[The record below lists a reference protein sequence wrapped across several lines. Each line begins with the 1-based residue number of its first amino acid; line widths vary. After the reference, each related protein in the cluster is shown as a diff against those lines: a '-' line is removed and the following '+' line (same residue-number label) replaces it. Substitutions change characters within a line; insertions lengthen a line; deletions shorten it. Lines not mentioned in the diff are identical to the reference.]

1 METLLHDLRFGVRML
16 RKAPGFTIVAVI
28 VLALGIGANTAIFSV
43 VNAILLRP
51 LPFQDPERLVQVWHV
66 PPPRS
71 FPGMSRFSVSP
82 ANYLD
87 WEKQSHVFKSMAI
100 YGYSNY
106 SLAGTGDPESVTGIR
121 VSPEFFSILRVQPMV
136 GRIFLPEENQAGR
149 GHVVVLSQSFWQT
162 HFASDPNIVGRTIL
176 LDNLSYNVV
185 GVIPTRSVFPT
196 SSDPK
201 AQPQLW
207 TPLAWTDADRAVRGN
222 HNYLVIA
229 RLSPGADVKQ
239 AGAEMSTISSRLEQQ
254 YPEDDKGWGAKVV
267 PLREQLVG
275 DVRPALMV
283 LLGAVGFVLLIACAN
298 VANLVLVKT
307 LARQKEIAI
316 RTALGASSVRAARQ
330 ILSETLL
337 LALTGGVLGLIF
349 AHFGVKL
356 IVAFL
361 AQSLPRTTDITV
373 DGWVLAFTLV
383 ISLLTGVVAGLVPA
397 IRASK
402 SNLNDSLKQGLG
414 RTDADS
420 GGNRTR
426 SVLVVS
432 EVALSLVLLI
442 GAGLMIRSLSR
453 LRNVD
458 PGLDSHNVL
467 TMSFA
472 LSSTK
477 YDKPVQQIA
486 FYDQLLQRV
495 RALPGVASAGAIDS
509 LPLGGGGSIQPIA
522 VEGRPQ
528 VPMSEQPEV
537 AVRVVEPG
545 FIATMRISLLQGR
558 QLSSSDVVD
567 RPAVIVVSE
576 SMAQRFWPGQNPI
589 GKRLTMTFSPERSR
603 EVVGVAGDVKGDGLD
618 FVEPVATLYVPLAQQ
633 PTPYLSLVVRT
644 SSPPSTLISAISNA
658 VHEVDR
664 EQPVVGVITMDDILA
679 DSLSHQ
685 RFNMLLLSAFSGL
698 ALLLAAIGIYSVLAY
713 SVRRRMRE
721 LGVRMALGA
730 QRGDILRMILGQG
743 TKLAFIGTGIGIA
756 AAFGL
761 TRLMA
766 SQLFGVTATDPITF
780 LSVAALIILV
790 ALAACYIPARRA
802 TKVDPIVALRYE

>member
-1 METLLHDLRFGVRML
+1 ML
-16 RKAPGFTIVAVI
+16 RKAPGFTMVAVV

-51 LPFQDPERLVQVWHV
+51 LPFQDPGRLVQVWHV
-66 PPPRS
+66 PPPKS
-71 FPGMSRFSVSP
+71 FPGITLFPVSP

-87 WEKQSHVFKSMAI
+87 WEKQNHVFENMAI
-100 YGYSNY
+100 YGYSSY

-121 VSPEFFSILRVQPMV
+121 VSPEFFSILRIKPMV
-136 GRIFLPEENQAGR
+136 GRVFSPEENQSGR
-149 GHVVVLSQSFWQT
+149 GRVAVLSQSFWQT
-162 HFASDPNIVGRTIL
+162 HFASDPNIIGHTIFL
-176 LDNLSYNVV
+176 NSLSYNVV

-207 TPLAWTDADRAVRGN
+207 IPLAWTDAERAIRGN

-283 LLGAVGFVLLIACAN
+283 LLGTVGFVLLIACAN

-316 RTALGASSVRAARQ
+316 RTALGASSVRVARQ

-337 LALTGGVLGLIF
+337 LALTGGMLGLVF

-383 ISLLTGVVAGLVPA
+383 ISLLTGLVAGLVPA
-397 IRASK
+397 LRASK

-420 GGNRTR
+420 GGSRTR

-453 LRNVD
+453 LQNVD

-467 TMSFA
+467 AMSFA
-472 LSSTK
+472 LSPTK
-477 YDKPVQQIA
+477 YEKSVQQIA

-495 RALPGVASAGAIDS
+495 R
-509 LPLGGGGSIQPIA
+509 
-522 VEGRPQ
+522 
-528 VPMSEQPEV
+528 
-537 AVRVVEPG
+537 
-545 FIATMRISLLQGR
+545 
-558 QLSSSDVVD
+558 
-567 RPAVIVVSE
+567 
-576 SMAQRFWPGQNPI
+576 
-589 GKRLTMTFSPERSR
+589 
-603 EVVGVAGDVKGDGLD
+603 
-618 FVEPVATLYVPLAQQ
+618 
-633 PTPYLSLVVRT
+633 
-644 SSPPSTLISAISNA
+644 
-658 VHEVDR
+658 
-664 EQPVVGVITMDDILA
+664 
-679 DSLSHQ
+679 
-685 RFNMLLLSAFSGL
+685 
-698 ALLLAAIGIYSVLAY
+698 
-713 SVRRRMRE
+713 
-721 LGVRMALGA
+721 
-730 QRGDILRMILGQG
+730 
-743 TKLAFIGTGIGIA
+743 
-756 AAFGL
+756 
-761 TRLMA
+761 
-766 SQLFGVTATDPITF
+766 
-780 LSVAALIILV
+780 SVARGCV
-790 ALAACYIPARRA
+790 GWRN
-802 TKVDPIVALRYE
+802 

>member
-1 METLLHDLRFGVRML
+1 M
-16 RKAPGFTIVAVI
+16 VAVV

-51 LPFQDPERLVQVWHV
+51 LPFQDSARLVQVWHV
-66 PPPRS
+66 PPPKS
-71 FPGMSRFSVSP
+71 FPGMTRFTVSP

-87 WEKQSHVFKSMAI
+87 WEKQSHVFESMAI

-106 SLAGTGDPESVTGIR
+106 GLAGTGDPESVTGIR
-121 VSPEFFSILRVQPMV
+121 VSPEFFSILRIRPIL
-136 GRIFLPEENQAGR
+136 GRVFLPEENQSGHGR
-149 GHVVVLSQSFWQT
+149 VAILSQSFWQT
-162 HFASDPNIVGRTIL
+162 HFASDPNIIGRAVL
-176 LDNLSYNVV
+176 LDRLSYIVV

-201 AQPQLW
+201 TQPQLW
-207 TPLAWTDADRAVRGN
+207 TPLAWTDAERAVRGN

-229 RLSPGADVKQ
+229 RLSRGADVKQ
-239 AGAEMSTISSRLEQQ
+239 AGAEMGTISSRLEQQ
-254 YPEDDKGWGAKVV
+254 YPEDDKGWGATVV

-275 DVRPALMV
+275 DVRPALLV

-316 RTALGASSVRAARQ
+316 RTALGASSVRVARQ
-330 ILSETLL
+330 ILSETLS
-337 LALTGGVLGLIF
+337 LALTGAVLGLVF

-361 AQSLPRTTDITV
+361 AQSLPRTDITV
-373 DGWVLAFTLV
+373 DSWVLAFTLV
-383 ISLLTGVVAGLVPA
+383 ISLLTGLAAGLVPA
-397 IRASK
+397 LRASK
-402 SNLNDSLKQGLG
+402 TNLNDSLKQGLG

-420 GGNRTR
+420 LGSRTR
-426 SVLVVS
+426 NVLVVS

-442 GAGLMIRSLSR
+442 GAGLMIRSLWR

-458 PGLDSHNVL
+458 PGIDSHNVL

-472 LSSTK
+472 LSSTR
-477 YDKPVQQIA
+477 YDKPILQIG

-522 VEGRPQ
+522 IVGRPPI
-528 VPMSEQPEV
+528 PMSEQPEV

-545 FIATMRISLLQGR
+545 FITTMRIPILQGR
-558 QLSSSDVVD
+558 DLSSSDVAD

-576 SMAQRFWPGQNPI
+576 SMAKRFWPGESPI
-589 GKRLTMTFSPERSR
+589 GKRLTMSFFPEKSR
-603 EVVGVAGDVKGDGLD
+603 EVVGVVGDVKGDGLD
-618 FVEPVATLYVPLAQQ
+618 VLDPVATLYTPLAQQ
-633 PTPYLSLVVRT
+633 PSPYMSLVVRT
-644 SSPPSTLISAISNA
+644 SSPPNTIISGISNA
-658 VHEVDR
+658 VHKVDR
-664 EQPVVGVITMDDILA
+664 EQPVVGVITMDEILA

-713 SVRRRMRE
+713 SVRQRMRE
-721 LGVRMALGA
+721 IGVRMAMGA
-730 QRGDILRMILGQG
+730 QRADILRMILGQG
-743 TKLAFIGTGIGIA
+743 TRLAVIGTAIGIA
-756 AAFGL
+756 AALGL
-761 TRLMA
+761 TRLMS

-780 LSVAALIILV
+780 LSVASLIVLV

-802 TKVDPIVALRYE
+802 TKVDPVIALRYE

>member
-1 METLLHDLRFGVRML
+1 ML
-16 RKAPGFTIVAVI
+16 RKAPGFTIVAVV

-51 LPFQDPERLVQVWHV
+51 LPFRDPERLVQVWHV
-66 PPPRS
+66 PPAKS
-71 FPGMSRFSVSP
+71 FPGMTRFDVSP

-87 WEKQSHVFKSMAI
+87 WERQNHVFQSMAI
-100 YGYSNY
+100 YRSSNY
-106 SLAGTGDPESVTGIR
+106 NLTGTGEPESVPAIG
-121 VSPEFFSILRVQPMV
+121 VSPEFFSVLGVQPML
-136 GRIFLPEENQAGR
+136 GRVFLPEENQSGR
-149 GHVVVLSQSFWQT
+149 GHVAVLGQSFWQT
-162 HFASDPNIVGRTIL
+162 HFASDPNIIGHTIL
-176 LDNLSYNVV
+176 LNSQSYKVV
-185 GVIPTRSVFPT
+185 GVMPSKSVFPT

-207 TPLAWTDADRAVRGN
+207 IPLAWTDAERAVRGN

-229 RLSPGADVKQ
+229 RLNAGADVKQ
-239 AGAEMSTISSRLEQQ
+239 AGAEMNTISTRLEQA
-254 YPEDDKGWGAKVV
+254 YPADDKGWGAAVV
-267 PLREQLVG
+267 PLRDQLVG

-307 LARQKEIAI
+307 LAREKEIAI
-316 RTALGASSVRAARQ
+316 RTALGASSVRVARQ

-349 AHFGVKL
+349 AHYGVKL

-361 AQSLPRTTDITV
+361 AQSLPRATDIAV
-373 DGWVLAFTLV
+373 DGWVLAFTLAV
-383 ISLLTGVVAGLVPA
+383 SMFSGVVAGLVPA
-397 IRASK
+397 VRASK
-402 SNLNDSLKQGLG
+402 ANLNDSLKQGLG

-426 SVLVVS
+426 GVLVVS

-467 TMSFA
+467 TMSFS

-477 YDKPVQQIA
+477 YGKPSQQTT
-486 FYDQLLQRV
+486 FFDELLRRV
-495 RALPGVASAGAIDS
+495 RALPGVASAGTIDT
-509 LPLGGGGSIQPIA
+509 LPLGDGGSTQPIA
-522 VEGRPQ
+522 VEGHPLLA
-528 VPMSEQPEV
+528 MSEQPEV
-537 AVRVVEPG
+537 AVRAVEPG
-545 FIATMRISLLQGR
+545 FFETMRIPILQGR
-558 QLSSSDVVD
+558 PLSSADVAD
-567 RPAVIVVSE
+567 RPAVTLISE
-576 SMAQRFWPGQNPI
+576 SMAKRFWPNENPI
-589 GKRLTMTFSPERSR
+589 GKRLKMTFFPEKSR
-603 EVVGVAGDVKGDGLD
+603 EVVGVVGDVKAYGLD
-618 FVEPVATLYVPLAQQ
+618 VIEPVATLYLPLAQQ
-633 PTPYLSLVVRT
+633 AMPYMSLVVRT
-644 SSPPSTLISAISNA
+644 SSPPNTLASAISNA

-664 EQPVVGVITMDDILA
+664 EQPMVDVITMDDIVA

-721 LGVRMALGA
+721 IGVRMALGA
-730 QRGDILRMILGQG
+730 QPGDILRMILGQG
-743 TKLAFIGTGIGIA
+743 TKLALIGTGIGIA
-756 AAFGL
+756 VAFAL

-766 SQLFGVTATDPITF
+766 SQLFGVTATDPVTF

-790 ALAACYIPARRA
+790 ALSACYIPARRA
-802 TKVDPIVALRYE
+802 TKVDPVVALQYE

>member
-1 METLLHDLRFGVRML
+1 MLL
-16 RKAPGFTIVAVI
+16 KAPGFTLVAVV
-28 VLALGIGANTAIFSV
+28 VLGLGIGANTAIFSV

-66 PPPRS
+66 PPPKS
-71 FPGMSRFSVSP
+71 FPGMTRFSVSP

-87 WEKQSHVFKSMAI
+87 WERQNHVFENTAI
-100 YGYSNY
+100 YGYRSY
-106 SLAGTGDPESVTGIR
+106 SMTGAGEPESVSAIG
-121 VSPEFFSILRVQPMV
+121 VSPDFFRVLRVQPIL
-136 GRIFLPEENQAGR
+136 GRVFLPEENQNGR
-149 GHVVVLSQSFWQT
+149 GRVAVLSEAFWQT
-162 HFASDPNIVGRTIL
+162 HFASDPNIIGRVIA
-176 LDNLSYNVV
+176 LDSLGYTVV
-185 GVIPTRSVFPT
+185 GVIPSKSIFPT

-201 AQPQLW
+201 SQPQLW
-207 TPLAWTDADRAVRGN
+207 TPLAWTDAERAIRGN
-222 HNYLVIA
+222 HNYQVIA
-229 RLSPGADVKQ
+229 RLKPGADVKQ
-239 AGAEMSTISSRLEQQ
+239 SQAEMNTISAQLEQE
-254 YPEDDKGWGAKVV
+254 YPGDDKGWGATVV
-267 PLREQLVG
+267 PLRDQLVG

-307 LARQKEIAI
+307 LARKKEIAI
-316 RTALGASSVRAARQ
+316 RTALGASSTRVARQ

-337 LALTGGVLGLIF
+337 LALTGGALGLAC

-373 DGWVLAFTLV
+373 DGPVLAFTLAV
-383 ISLLTGVVAGLVPA
+383 SVLTGVVAGLLPA

-402 SNLNDSLKQGLG
+402 TNLNDSLKQGLG

-420 GGNRTR
+420 SGHRTR
-426 SVLVVS
+426 SVLVIS

-442 GAGLMIRSLSR
+442 GAGLMIRTFSR

-458 PGLDSHNVL
+458 PGLDPHNVL
-467 TMSFA
+467 TMSFS

-477 YDKPVQQIA
+477 YDKPIQQIA
-486 FYDQLLQRV
+486 FYDQVLQRV
-495 RALPGVASAGAIDS
+495 RSLPGVAAAGAIDS
-509 LPLGGGGSIQPIA
+509 LPLGDGGSTQPIA
-522 VEGRPQ
+522 VEGHPALA
-528 VPMSEQPEV
+528 MSEQPEV

-545 FIATMRISLLQGR
+545 FFETMRIPLLEGR
-558 QLSSSDVVD
+558 ALNIADAAD
-567 RPAVIVVSE
+567 RPSVIVISQ
-576 SMAQRFWPGQNPI
+576 SMAKRFWPAENPI
-589 GKRLTMTFSPERSR
+589 GKRLTMSFSPEKSR
-603 EVVGVAGDVKGDGLD
+603 EVVGVVGDVKDGLD
-618 FVEPVATLYVPLAQQ
+618 VLDPTATLYVPLAQQ
-633 PTPYLSLVVRT
+633 PTPYMSLVVRT
-644 SSPPSTLISAISNA
+644 SSPPSTLVSAVSGA

-664 EQPVVGVITMDDILA
+664 QQPALDVITMDEMVTN
-679 DSLSHQ
+679 SLSHQ

-721 LGVRMALGA
+721 IGVRMALGA
-730 QRGDILRMILGQG
+730 QRGDILHMILGQG
-743 TKLAFIGTGIGIA
+743 TKLALIGTGIGVA

-766 SQLFGVTATDPITF
+766 SQLFGVTATDPVTF
-780 LSVAALIILV
+780 LSVATLIVLV

-802 TKVDPIVALRYE
+802 TKVDPMVALRYE

>member
-1 METLLHDLRFGVRML
+1 MLL
-16 RKAPGFTIVAVI
+16 KAPGFTLVAVV
-28 VLALGIGANTAIFSV
+28 VLGLGIGANTAIFSV

-51 LPFQDPERLVQVWHV
+51 LPFQEPERLVQVWHV
-66 PPPRS
+66 PPPKS
-71 FPGMSRFSVSP
+71 FPGMTRFSVSP

-87 WEKQSHVFKSMAI
+87 WERQNHVFENTAI
-100 YGYSNY
+100 YGYRSY
-106 SLAGTGDPESVTGIR
+106 SMTGAGEPESVSAIG
-121 VSPEFFSILRVQPMV
+121 VSPDFFRVLRVQPIL
-136 GRIFLPEENQAGR
+136 GRVFLPEEDQNGR
-149 GHVVVLSQSFWQT
+149 GRVAVLSEAFWQT
-162 HFASDPNIVGRTIL
+162 HFASDPNIIGRVIA
-176 LDNLSYNVV
+176 LDSLGYTVV
-185 GVIPTRSVFPT
+185 GIIPSKSIFPT

-201 AQPQLW
+201 SQPQLW
-207 TPLAWTDADRAVRGN
+207 TPLAWTDAERAVRGN
-222 HNYLVIA
+222 HNYQVIA
-229 RLSPGADVKQ
+229 RLKPGADVKQ
-239 AGAEMSTISSRLEQQ
+239 SQAEMNTISARLEQE
-254 YPEDDKGWGAKVV
+254 YPGDDKGWGATVV
-267 PLREQLVG
+267 PLRDQLVG

-316 RTALGASSVRAARQ
+316 RTALGASSTRVARQ

-337 LALTGGVLGLIF
+337 LALTGGALGLAC

-373 DGWVLAFTLV
+373 DGPVLAFTLAV
-383 ISLLTGVVAGLVPA
+383 SVLTGVVAGLLPA

-402 SNLNDSLKQGLG
+402 TNLNDSLKQGLG

-420 GGNRTR
+420 SGHRTR
-426 SVLVVS
+426 SVLVIS

-442 GAGLMIRSLSR
+442 GAGLMIRTFSR

-458 PGLDSHNVL
+458 PGLDPHNVL
-467 TMSFA
+467 TMSFS

-477 YDKPVQQIA
+477 YDKPIQQIA
-486 FYDQLLQRV
+486 FYDQVLQRV
-495 RALPGVASAGAIDS
+495 RSLPGVAAAGAIDS
-509 LPLGGGGSIQPIA
+509 LPLGDGGSTQPIA
-522 VEGRPQ
+522 VEGHPALA
-528 VPMSEQPEV
+528 MSEQPEV

-545 FIATMRISLLQGR
+545 FFEAMRIPLLQGR
-558 QLSSSDVVD
+558 ALNIADAAD
-567 RPAVIVVSE
+567 RPSVIVISQ
-576 SMAQRFWPGQNPI
+576 SMAKRFWPAENPI
-589 GKRLTMTFSPERSR
+589 GKRLTMSFSPEKSR
-603 EVVGVAGDVKGDGLD
+603 EVVGVVGDVKDGLD
-618 FVEPVATLYVPLAQQ
+618 VLDPVATLYVPLAQQ
-633 PTPYLSLVVRT
+633 PTPYMSLVVQT
-644 SSPPSTLISAISNA
+644 SSPPSTLVSAVSGA

-664 EQPVVGVITMDDILA
+664 QQPALDVITMDEMVTN
-679 DSLSHQ
+679 SLSHQ

-721 LGVRMALGA
+721 IGVRMALGA
-730 QRGDILRMILGQG
+730 QRGDILQMILGQG
-743 TKLAFIGTGIGIA
+743 TKLALIGTGIGVA

-780 LSVAALIILV
+780 LSVATLIVLV

-802 TKVDPIVALRYE
+802 TKVDPMVALRYE

>member
-1 METLLHDLRFGVRML
+1 METLLDDLRFGFRML
-16 RKAPGFTIVAVI
+16 RKAPGFTMVAVV

-43 VNAILLRP
+43 VNAVLLRP
-51 LPFQDPERLVQVWHV
+51 LPFQDSDRLVQVWHV
-66 PPPRS
+66 PPPKS
-71 FPGMSRFSVSP
+71 FPGMTRFSVSP

-87 WEKQSHVFKSMAI
+87 WEKQSHAFESMAI

-106 SLAGTGDPESVTGIR
+106 SLAGSGDPESVTGIS
-121 VSPEFFSILRVQPMV
+121 VSPEFFSILRIHPIL
-136 GRIFLPEENQAGR
+136 GRVFLPEENQTGR
-149 GHVVVLSQSFWQT
+149 GRVAVLSQSFWQT
-162 HFASDPNIVGRTIL
+162 HFASDPDIVGRTIL
-176 LDNLSYNVV
+176 LDSLTYSVV
-185 GVIPTRSVFPT
+185 GVIPTRTAFPT

-207 TPLAWTDADRAVRGN
+207 TPLAWTDAERAIRGN

-254 YPEDDKGWGAKVV
+254 YPEDDKGWGATVV

-316 RTALGASSVRAARQ
+316 RTALGASSVRVARQ

-337 LALTGGVLGLIF
+337 LALTGAVLGLIL
-349 AHFGVKL
+349 AHFGVEL

-383 ISLLTGVVAGLVPA
+383 ISLLTGLAAGLVPA
-397 IRASK
+397 VRASK
-402 SNLNDSLKQGLG
+402 TNLNDSLKQGVG

-420 GGNRTR
+420 GDSRMR

-432 EVALSLVLLI
+432 EVALSLVLLV
-442 GAGLMIRSLSR
+442 GAGLMVRSLSR

-458 PGLDSHNVL
+458 PGMDSHNVL

-477 YDKPVQQIA
+477 YNKPIQQIG

-509 LPLGGGGSIQPIA
+509 LPLGGGSIQPIA

-545 FIATMRISLLQGR
+545 FIATMRIPLLQGR
-558 QLSSSDVVD
+558 QLSSSDVAD
-567 RPAVIVVSE
+567 RPSVIVVSE
-576 SMAQRFWPGQNPI
+576 SMAKRFWPGQDPI
-589 GKRLTMTFSPERSR
+589 GKRLKMTFSPEKSR
-603 EVVGVAGDVKGDGLD
+603 EIVGVVGDVKGDGLD
-618 FVEPVATLYVPLAQQ
+618 VLEPVATLYVPLAQQ
-633 PTPYLSLVVRT
+633 PTPYMSLVVRT
-644 SSPPSTLISAISNA
+644 SAPPNTLISAISNA

-664 EQPVVGVITMDDILA
+664 EQPVVGVITMDDIVA
-679 DSLSHQ
+679 NSLSHQ
-685 RFNMLLLSAFSGL
+685 RFSMLLLSAFSGL
-698 ALLLAAIGIYSVLAY
+698 AVVLAAIGIYSVLAY
-713 SVRRRMRE
+713 SVRRRIRE
-721 LGVRMALGA
+721 IGVRMALGA
-730 QRGDILRMILGQG
+730 RRADILQMILGQG
-743 TKLAFIGTGIGIA
+743 TKLVFIGTGIGIA
-756 AAFGL
+756 AALGL
-761 TRLMA
+761 TRLMS
-766 SQLFGVTATDPITF
+766 SQLFGVTATDPVTF
-780 LSVAALIILV
+780 LSVAALIVLV

-802 TKVDPIVALRYE
+802 TKVDPMVALRYE

>member
-1 METLLHDLRFGVRML
+1 ML
-16 RKAPGFTIVAVI
+16 RKAPGFTLVAVV

-43 VNAILLRP
+43 VNAVLLRP
-51 LPFQDPERLVQVWHV
+51 LPFQDSDRLVQVWHV
-66 PPPRS
+66 PPPKS
-71 FPGMSRFSVSP
+71 FPGMTRFSVSP

-87 WEKQSHVFKSMAI
+87 WEKQNHEFENMAI
-100 YGYSNY
+100 YGYRSY
-106 SLAGTGDPESVTGIR
+106 SMTGTAEPEPVSAIG
-121 VSPEFFSILRVQPMV
+121 VSPEFFHVLRIQPILGRV
-136 GRIFLPEENQAGR
+136 FLPEENQSGR
-149 GHVVVLSQSFWQT
+149 GKVAVLSQAFWQT
-162 HFASDPNIVGRTIL
+162 HFASDPNIVGRTIA
-176 LDNLSYNVV
+176 LDSLSYTVV
-185 GVIPTRSVFPT
+185 GVIPSKSIFPT

-201 AQPQLW
+201 SQPQLW
-207 TPLAWTDADRAVRGN
+207 TPLAWTDVERAIRGN
-222 HNYLVIA
+222 HNYQVIA
-229 RLSPGADVKQ
+229 RLKPGADVKQ
-239 AGAEMSTISSRLEQQ
+239 AGAEMSTISARLEQE
-254 YPEDDKGWGAKVV
+254 YPDDDKGWGATVV
-267 PLREQLVG
+267 PLRDQLVG

-316 RTALGASSVRAARQ
+316 RTALGASSVRVAQQ

-337 LALTGGVLGLIF
+337 LALTGGALGLIF

-373 DGWVLAFTLV
+373 DGWVLAFTLAV
-383 ISLLTGVVAGLVPA
+383 SVFTGVIAGLLPA

-402 SNLNDSLKQGLG
+402 ANLNDSLKQGLG

-426 SVLVVS
+426 SVLVIS

-442 GAGLMIRSLSR
+442 GAGLMIRTLAR
-453 LRNVD
+453 LRSVD
-458 PGLDSHNVL
+458 PGLDPHNVL
-467 TMSFA
+467 TMTFA

-486 FYDQLLQRV
+486 FYDQLVQRV
-495 RALPGVASAGAIDS
+495 RGLPGVASAGAIDS
-509 LPLGGGGSIQPIA
+509 LPMGGGGSTQPIA
-522 VEGRPQ
+522 VEGHPALA
-528 VPMSEQPEV
+528 MSEQPEV

-545 FIATMRISLLQGR
+545 FMETMRIPLLQGR
-558 QLSSSDVVD
+558 GLSTADIAD
-567 RPAVIVVSE
+567 RPSVIVISE
-576 SMAQRFWPGQNPI
+576 SMARRFWPGENPI
-589 GKRLTMTFSPERSR
+589 GKRLTMTFSPEKSR
-603 EVVGVAGDVKGDGLD
+603 EVVGVVGDVKDDGLD
-618 FVEPVATLYVPLAQQ
+618 VLDPVATLYVPLAQQ

-664 EQPVVGVITMDDILA
+664 QQPVLDVITMEDIVA
-679 DSLSHQ
+679 GSLSHQ

-698 ALLLAAIGIYSVLAY
+698 ALLLAAIGIYSMLAY

-721 LGVRMALGA
+721 IGVRMALGA
-730 QRGDILRMILGQG
+730 QRGDILQMVLGQG
-743 TKLAFIGTGIGIA
+743 TKLALIGTGIGIA

-761 TRLMA
+761 TRLMS
-766 SQLFGVTATDPITF
+766 SQLFGVTATDPVTF
-780 LSVAALIILV
+780 LSVAALIVLV

-802 TKVDPIVALRYE
+802 TKVDPMVALRYE

>member
-1 METLLHDLRFGVRML
+1 METLLDDLRFGFRML
-16 RKAPGFTIVAVI
+16 RKAPGFTMVAVV

-43 VNAILLRP
+43 VNAVLLRP
-51 LPFQDPERLVQVWHV
+51 LPFQDSDRLVQVWHV
-66 PPPRS
+66 PPPKS
-71 FPGMSRFSVSP
+71 FPGMTRFSVSP

-87 WEKQSHVFKSMAI
+87 WEKQSHAFESMAI

-106 SLAGTGDPESVTGIR
+106 SLAGSGDPESVTGIR
-121 VSPEFFSILRVQPMV
+121 VSPEFFSILRIHPIL
-136 GRIFLPEENQAGR
+136 GRVFLPEENQTGR
-149 GHVVVLSQSFWQT
+149 GRVAVLSQSFWQT
-162 HFASDPNIVGRTIL
+162 HFASDPDIVGRTIL
-176 LDNLSYNVV
+176 LDSLTYSVV
-185 GVIPTRSVFPT
+185 GVIPTRTAFPT

-207 TPLAWTDADRAVRGN
+207 TPLAWTDAERAIRGN

-254 YPEDDKGWGAKVV
+254 YPEDDKGWGATVV

-316 RTALGASSVRAARQ
+316 RTALGASSVRVARQ

-337 LALTGGVLGLIF
+337 LALTGAVLGLIL
-349 AHFGVKL
+349 AHFGVEL

-383 ISLLTGVVAGLVPA
+383 ISLLTGLAAGLVPA
-397 IRASK
+397 VRASK
-402 SNLNDSLKQGLG
+402 TNLNDSLKQGVG

-420 GGNRTR
+420 GDSRMR

-442 GAGLMIRSLSR
+442 GAGLMVRSLSR

-458 PGLDSHNVL
+458 PGMDSYNVL

-477 YDKPVQQIA
+477 YNKPIQQIG

-509 LPLGGGGSIQPIA
+509 LPLGGGSIQPIA

-545 FIATMRISLLQGR
+545 FIATMRIPLLQGR
-558 QLSSSDVVD
+558 QLSSSDVAD
-567 RPAVIVVSE
+567 RPSVIVVSE
-576 SMAQRFWPGQNPI
+576 SMAKRFWPGQDPI
-589 GKRLTMTFSPERSR
+589 GKRLKMTFSPEKSR
-603 EVVGVAGDVKGDGLD
+603 EIVGVVGDVKGDGLD
-618 FVEPVATLYVPLAQQ
+618 VLEPVATLYVPLAQQ
-633 PTPYLSLVVRT
+633 PTPYMSLVVRT
-644 SSPPSTLISAISNA
+644 SAPPNTLISAISNA

-664 EQPVVGVITMDDILA
+664 EQPVVGVITMDDIVA
-679 DSLSHQ
+679 NSLSHQ
-685 RFNMLLLSAFSGL
+685 RFSMLLLSAFSGL
-698 ALLLAAIGIYSVLAY
+698 ALVLAAIGIYSVLAY
-713 SVRRRMRE
+713 SVRRRIRE
-721 LGVRMALGA
+721 IGVRMALGA
-730 QRGDILRMILGQG
+730 RRADILQMILGQG
-743 TKLAFIGTGIGIA
+743 TKLALIGTGIGIA
-756 AAFGL
+756 AALGL
-761 TRLMA
+761 TRLMS
-766 SQLFGVTATDPITF
+766 SQLFGVTATDPVTF
-780 LSVAALIILV
+780 LSVAALIVLV

-802 TKVDPIVALRYE
+802 TKVDPMVALRYE

>member
-1 METLLHDLRFGVRML
+1 METLLDDLRFGFRML
-16 RKAPGFTIVAVI
+16 RKAPGFTMVAVV

-43 VNAILLRP
+43 VNAVLLRP
-51 LPFQDPERLVQVWHV
+51 LPFQDSDRLVQVWHV
-66 PPPRS
+66 PPPKS
-71 FPGMSRFSVSP
+71 FPGMTRFSVSP

-87 WEKQSHVFKSMAI
+87 WEKQSHAFESMAI

-106 SLAGTGDPESVTGIR
+106 SLAGSGDPESVTGIR
-121 VSPEFFSILRVQPMV
+121 VSPEFFSILRIHPIL
-136 GRIFLPEENQAGR
+136 GRVFLPEENQTGR
-149 GHVVVLSQSFWQT
+149 GRVAVLSQSFWQT
-162 HFASDPNIVGRTIL
+162 HFASDPDIVGRTIL
-176 LDNLSYNVV
+176 LDSLTYSVV
-185 GVIPTRSVFPT
+185 GVIPTRTAFPT

-207 TPLAWTDADRAVRGN
+207 TPLAWTDAERAIRGN

-254 YPEDDKGWGAKVV
+254 YPEDDKGWGATVV

-316 RTALGASSVRAARQ
+316 RTALGASSVRVARQ

-337 LALTGGVLGLIF
+337 LALTGAVLGLIL
-349 AHFGVKL
+349 AHFGVEL

-383 ISLLTGVVAGLVPA
+383 ISLLTGLAAGLVPA
-397 IRASK
+397 VRASK
-402 SNLNDSLKQGLG
+402 TNLNDSLKQGVG

-420 GGNRTR
+420 GDSRMR

-442 GAGLMIRSLSR
+442 GAGLMVRSLSR

-458 PGLDSHNVL
+458 PGMDSYNVL

-477 YDKPVQQIA
+477 YNKPIQQIG

-509 LPLGGGGSIQPIA
+509 LPLGGGSIQPIA

-545 FIATMRISLLQGR
+545 FIATMRIPLLQGR
-558 QLSSSDVVD
+558 QLSSSDVAD
-567 RPAVIVVSE
+567 RPSVIVVSE
-576 SMAQRFWPGQNPI
+576 SMAKRFWPGQDPI
-589 GKRLTMTFSPERSR
+589 GKRLKMTFSPEKSR
-603 EVVGVAGDVKGDGLD
+603 EIVGVVGDVKGDGLD
-618 FVEPVATLYVPLAQQ
+618 VLEPVATLYVPLAQQ
-633 PTPYLSLVVRT
+633 PTPYMSLVVRT
-644 SSPPSTLISAISNA
+644 SAPPNTLISAISNA

-664 EQPVVGVITMDDILA
+664 EQPVVGVITMDDIVA
-679 DSLSHQ
+679 NSLSHQ
-685 RFNMLLLSAFSGL
+685 RFSMLLLSAFSGL
-698 ALLLAAIGIYSVLAY
+698 AVVLAAIGIYSVLAY
-713 SVRRRMRE
+713 SVRRRIRE
-721 LGVRMALGA
+721 IGVRMALGA
-730 QRGDILRMILGQG
+730 RRADILQMILGQG
-743 TKLAFIGTGIGIA
+743 TKLVFIGTGIGIA
-756 AAFGL
+756 AALGL
-761 TRLMA
+761 TRLMS
-766 SQLFGVTATDPITF
+766 SQLFGVTATDPVTF
-780 LSVAALIILV
+780 LSVAALIVLV

-802 TKVDPIVALRYE
+802 TKVDPMVALRYE